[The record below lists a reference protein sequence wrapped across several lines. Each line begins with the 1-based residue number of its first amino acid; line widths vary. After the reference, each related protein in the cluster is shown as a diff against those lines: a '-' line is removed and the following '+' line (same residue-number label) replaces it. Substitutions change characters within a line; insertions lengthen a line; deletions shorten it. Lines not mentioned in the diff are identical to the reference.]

1 MQRTSASPAND
12 NRAATTTSGRRATG
26 TDPQAQARGREIV
39 RLHQTLEDWR
49 DRRRLADAAG
59 WPALAAQV
67 IGIEIRA
74 LEREVARRV
83 RELF

>member
-1 MQRTSASPAND
+1 MQRISASMAND
-12 NRAATTTSGRRATG
+12 NRAATTIPGCRATG
-26 TDPQAQARGREIV
+26 ADRQAQARGREIV
-39 RLHQTLEDWR
+39 RLHQTLEEWR

-59 WPALAAQV
+59 WPALATQV

-74 LEREVARRV
+74 LEREVARQA